1 MEISHPNFP
10 KVARMILVEI
20 RAVMVL
26 STRHTTSTGMLAM
39 LSDAAVAGG
48 YVSATVSG
56 FEVSLLRGEAFA
68 GRGGGGGGRK
78 VDPVGGRGNEGREI

>member
-20 RAVMVL
+20 RTMMVL

-39 LSDAAVAGG
+39 LSDAAVACG

-56 FEVSLLRGEAFA
+56 FEVSPLHGEDF
-68 GRGGGGGGRK
+68 GGGG
-78 VDPVGGRGNEGREI
+78 E